1 MSVAT
6 EQGGDPVVDSVDED
20 GFSPQDTW
28 LENATRW
35 VIQAAVLLLVVM
47 MGVEMIVR
55 SLFGWSLQVTNELGG
70 YALIVITFLGLASG
84 QSGHAFHRMHLLDD
98 HLSPAGR
105 ALLRLAFDAATAVV
119 AGVLF
124 AEFTRFTWITW
135 KSGDVAATVLLT
147 PLWLPRLAM
156 PIGAL
161 ALSLTLLRT
170 LVGDWRRLRWTLR
183 QPRRGAP

>member
-1 MSVAT
+1 MNVAP
-6 EQGGDPVVDSVDED
+6 EHAGDPVVHAVDED
-20 GFSPQDTW
+20 EFSPRETW
-28 LENATRW
+28 LEVVTRW

-70 YALIVITFLGLASG
+70 YALIIITFFGLSSG
-84 QSGHAFHRMHLLDD
+84 QAGHAFHRMHLLDD

-105 ALLRLAFDAATAVV
+105 ALLRLLFDSATAVV
-119 AGVLF
+119 ALLLF
-124 AEFTRFTWITW
+124 VEFTRFTWITW
-135 KSGDVAATVLLT
+135 RSGDVAATVLLT

-156 PIGAL
+156 PIGAF

-170 LVGDWRRLRWTLR
+170 IVGDWRRLRRTR
-183 QPRRGAP
+183 ARPTEVAP